1 MHSLTEMNLKYKVQ
15 IADVGDAHRQEE
27 EMIAHRQ
34 SLHANNKIYD
44 LENYHTYEEVS
55 LSSV

>member
-1 MHSLTEMNLKYKVQ
+1 MNLKYKVQ